1 MKINVDELHR
11 VGEYMAELGY
21 KTRNGFREVKFVKA
35 LIKKGDLNESDVI
48 LTHPKPNHN
57 AVYFTTE
64 GWEKVHKEHPNL
76 LDVAPWDF
84 APEPDDKP
92 VKVPEKE
99 EVPKENIYP
108 WDNGSEIQHDNPAT
122 VKTKFY
128 QQALATINDLK
139 EQLAKS
145 EKEVLFAKCVK
156 SSEDC
161 INVAMMAKILSQNG
175 IQMSQSGLFQ
185 WLRNNGFIEDN
196 EQFKNIPT
204 EAALNSGY
212 MKFNECAIT
221 TNVGKVHISF
231 TPKITGEGQ
240 EYFINYFVGDK
251 HD

>member
-1 MKINVDELHR
+1 MKIDTNSLHR

-21 KTRNGFREVKFVKA
+21 KARNGMREVKFVKA
-35 LIKKGDLNESDVI
+35 LIKKGSLNESDVI
-48 LTHPKPNHN
+48 LNHPQPNRV

-64 GWEKVHKEHPNL
+64 GWEKVHKEKPNI

-84 APEPDDKP
+84 APHPEDKP
-92 VKVPEKE
+92 VEVPEKE

-108 WDNGSEIQHDNPAT
+108 WDNDNRDDNAD
-122 VKTKFY
+122 VNAKFY
-128 QQALATINDLK
+128 SDALATINDLK
-139 EQLAKS
+139 EQLAKA

-161 INVAMMAKILSQNG
+161 INVAMMAKILFQNG
-175 IQMSQSGLFQ
+175 IQMTERRFFQ
-185 WLRNNGFIEDN
+185 WLRDNGFIEDN

-212 MKFNECAIT
+212 MKFNECAIA
-221 TNVGKVHISF
+221 TNVGRVHISF

-240 EYFINYFVGDK
+240 EYFINHFIGDK
-251 HD
+251 HE

>member
-21 KTRNGFREVKFVKA
+21 KARNGFREVKFVKA
-35 LIKKGDLNESDVI
+35 LIKKGALNESDVI
-48 LTHPKPNHN
+48 LTHPQPNHN

-92 VKVPEKE
+92 VKVPEKD

-108 WDNGSEIQHDNPAT
+108 WDNDNRDESS
-122 VKTKFY
+122 VIKSKFY
-128 QQALATINDLK
+128 ENALATINDLK

-196 EQFKNIPT
+196 EQCKNIPT

>member
-1 MKINVDELHR
+1 MKIDINGLHR

-21 KTRNGFREVKFVKA
+21 KARNGMREVRFVKA
-35 LIKKGDLNESDVI
+35 LIKKGALNESDVI
-48 LTHPKPNHN
+48 LTRPQPNHV

-64 GWEKVHKEHPNL
+64 GWEKVHKEKPNI

-84 APEPDDKP
+84 APHPEDKP
-92 VKVPEKE
+92 VEVPEKE

-108 WDNGSEIQHDNPAT
+108 WD
-122 VKTKFY
+122 
-128 QQALATINDLK
+128 ALATINDLK
-139 EQLAKS
+139 EQLAKA

-161 INVAMMAKILSQNG
+161 INVAMMAKILFQNG
-175 IQMSQSGLFQ
+175 IQMTERRFFQ
-185 WLRNNGFIEDN
+185 WLRDNGFIEDN

-204 EAALNSGY
+204 DAALNSGY

-221 TNVGKVHISF
+221 TNVGRVHISF

-240 EYFINYFVGDK
+240 EYFINHFIGDK
-251 HD
+251 YE